1 MQPLIVTNKLTV
13 LAGGQGWGWRGFLP
27 PGEPRVPTPPA
38 PQNKGPLPAGSVSE
52 HDLIPQTCR
61 AAIRL
66 KQNIYCCSIGGRR
79 RAQGGARP
87 RPPASTGRP
96 GSVGPAS
103 RATRGRPE
111 GTPKGFGCPA
121 LLLSHRWCRKSLP
134 RGAAKSA
141 FPQSSSWRPEAAI
154 PPQHDLQ
161 GLGKDKTGPSLLQA
175 GPFLPDPSLIPA

>member
-1 MQPLIVTNKLTV
+1 M
-13 LAGGQGWGWRGFLP
+13 
-27 PGEPRVPTPPA
+27 
-38 PQNKGPLPAGSVSE
+38 SE

-103 RATRGRPE
+103 RATWGRPE
-111 GTPKGFGCPA
+111 GTPKGFGHRA
-121 LLLSHRWCRKSLP
+121 LLLSHRWCRKSLA
-134 RGAAKSA
+134 GGVAKSA
-141 FPQSSSWRPEAAI
+141 FPQSSSWRLEAAI
-154 PPQHDLQ
+154 PPQHDARQ
-161 GLGKDKTGPSLLQA
+161 EEICKPLGKTRRVQPCSWRQA
-175 GPFLPDPSLIPA
+175 HRPEAGCPQPGPFLLDPSLIPA